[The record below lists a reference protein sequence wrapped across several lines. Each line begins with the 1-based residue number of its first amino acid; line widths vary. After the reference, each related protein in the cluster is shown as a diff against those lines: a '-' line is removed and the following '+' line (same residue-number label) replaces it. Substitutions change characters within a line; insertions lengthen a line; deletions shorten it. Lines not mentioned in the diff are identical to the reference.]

1 VPTTLEPLCRFK
13 NSAERIPS
21 ASGDIIRFVECCR
34 VLIMAVFILFKYS
47 CYNNIVMTIQD
58 WASLIVAILTIVS
71 SIAFSIKWLV
81 KHYLSELKPNSG
93 SSLKDQVSRLES
105 ALDDQRIDS
114 IKSRD
119 RQEKKLDEMYQ
130 ILIKH
135 IASSNK

>member
-1 VPTTLEPLCRFK
+1 
-13 NSAERIPS
+13 
-21 ASGDIIRFVECCR
+21 
-34 VLIMAVFILFKYS
+34 
-47 CYNNIVMTIQD
+47 MTIQD
-58 WASLIVAILTIVS
+58 YASLIVAILTIVS

-81 KHYLSELKPNSG
+81 KHYLSELKTNGG
-93 SSLKDQVSRLES
+93 SSVKDQISRLEN